1 MALLGYVTLDEANV
15 YIAAHY
21 LEADP
26 LRVQWEALNDA
37 DKSALLR
44 KSFQVIELLPLTGR
58 KTDCEQAN
66 MFPRWPDTE
75 VPEAVKQ
82 AQIENAL
89 SYGDSESVED
99 QKYYDKL
106 WKYGVSSYSIG
117 NLSEKISSGSYG
129 AGIGAQKTGVVSPIA
144 TRLLQP
150 YVGGGYRI

>member
-1 MALLGYVTLDEANV
+1 MTLLGYVTLDEANV
-15 YIAAHY
+15 YIAEHY
-21 LEADP
+21 MGTDP
-26 LRVQWEALNDA
+26 LYAQWEALSDA
-37 DKSALLR
+37 DRSALLR
-44 KSFQVIELLPLTGR
+44 KSFQVIELLPFTGR
-58 KTDCEQAN
+58 KTDCEQPN

-129 AGIGAQKTGVVSPIA
+129 SGVGAQKTGVVSSIA

-150 YVGGGYRI
+150 YIGGGYRI